1 MSWHKLL
8 QLNVLLLLAL
18 FAIPTSLL
26 ASTITGY
33 QPVAINC
40 LDSTGA
46 RQLAIRSFSKAG
58 TPYYLL
64 VDQENLATRIAP
76 TSSVKPAAA
85 AAPPPLNDILTKKT
99 LPPYSVQNFGLKH
112 AMKSVSG
119 MFLTVDLCP
128 SKRPFEKGMFEALA
142 NISKTSARPTPVA
155 ICISGAWL
163 STHREELSWLKDQEQ
178 QGLLTI
184 TWVNH
189 SLSHFYDPALLLE
202 RNFMLAAGT
211 NQRMEILA
219 NEVAML
225 EAGIT
230 PSPFFRFPGLVSD
243 ERLVKLLRELSLIPL
258 GADAW
263 LAKGEVPRDGSI
275 ILVHGNGN
283 EPPGIVKLMKL
294 LQSPNSPHFLPLTA
308 ATAASRNNLL
318 DKAATAG
325 QR

>member
-1 MSWHKLL
+1 MSWRKLL

-18 FAIPTSLL
+18 FAIPTSPL

-33 QPVAINC
+33 QPVVINY
-40 LDSTGA
+40 LDSSGA

-58 TPYYLL
+58 TPYYLV
-64 VDQENLATRIAP
+64 VDQDTLATKLAP
-76 TSSVKPAAA
+76 ATSVKPATAEA
-85 AAPPPLNDILTKKT
+85 TPFDDILAKKT
-99 LPPYSVQNFGLKH
+99 APPYSLQNFGLKH
-112 AMKSVSG
+112 AIRPVSG
-119 MFLTVDLCP
+119 MFLSVDLCP
-128 SKRPFEKGMFEALA
+128 SKRPFEKGMFEALTA
-142 NISKTSARPTPVA
+142 ISRTSGRPTPVA

-178 QGLLTI
+178 KGLLAI

-243 ERLVKLLRELSLIPL
+243 ERLAKLLRELSLIPL

-263 LAKGEVPRDGSI
+263 LAKGEAPRDGSI

-294 LQSPNSPHFLPLTA
+294 LQSSNSPHFLPLTA
-308 ATAASRNNLL
+308 ATTASRNNLL